1 MQVLQHNRLV
11 LADELSAE
19 FVQEVET
26 LGPHFLLGIGQQET
40 GLAPVMGT
48 LHLPA

>member
-1 MQVLQHNRLV
+1 MQVLQRNRLV

-26 LGPHFLLGIGQQET
+26 LGPDFLLGIGQ
-40 GLAPVMGT
+40 
-48 LHLPA
+48 

>member
-1 MQVLQHNRLV
+1 MQVLKHNRLV

-26 LGPHFLLGIGQQET
+26 LGPNFFVSLDHEET
-40 GLAPVMGT
+40 GLVPVTGT